1 MTEARATRTLGEM
14 FDAAAAAEGAVGAV
28 GAPYG
33 DALARDV
40 FALMADPGDESF
52 DLQQQ
57 GGQGFILDFQQ
68 GRDVINLSPLGL
80 TPWDLLPSINGPD
93 LVLAFDGGEVVLKE
107 CAGVRLTQWDFRY

>member
-52 DLQQQ
+52 DFLLH

-68 GRDVINLSPLGL
+68 GRDVINL
-80 TPWDLLPSINGPD
+80 
-93 LVLAFDGGEVVLKE
+93 
-107 CAGVRLTQWDFRY
+107 